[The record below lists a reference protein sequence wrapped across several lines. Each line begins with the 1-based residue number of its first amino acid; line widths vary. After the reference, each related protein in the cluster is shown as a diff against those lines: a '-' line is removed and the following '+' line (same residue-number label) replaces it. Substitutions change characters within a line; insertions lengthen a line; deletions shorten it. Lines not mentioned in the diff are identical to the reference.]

1 MVIES
6 QAWHKAISYC
16 SWTFAE
22 NGITPIIGYDFV
34 PEATN
39 IPPLRA
45 RYEKAVHTVNSL
57 LFDKFKNGTML
68 IMKTVQAQTI
78 PGVHF
83 SPRQYPEG
91 HVIGNLSGQQDPTYT
106 PLNGTANSKDAL
118 RTLISA
124 TWGEIKHPTIVQLVQ
139 MVLSASDTHGWD
151 ALILWKKD
159 LKGAFNLLNY
169 NPAYCRL
176 FAFPLSNK
184 ITMRHLAELF

>member
-1 MVIES
+1 MKTSSYGRIAVTTS
-6 QAWHKAISYC
+6 PYCAKSNKAANRLSVQRVK
-16 SWTFAE
+16 STFGNHGDRVPGLAQSDFLLLLDFAE

-91 HVIGNLSGQQDPTYT
+91 HVIGDLSGNVYPSQRYSKQQGRFV
-106 PLNGTANSKDAL
+106 N
-118 RTLISA
+118 
-124 TWGEIKHPTIVQLVQ
+124 
-139 MVLSASDTHGWD
+139 TH
-151 ALILWKKD
+151 
-159 LKGAFNLLNY
+159 F
-169 NPAYCRL
+169 
-176 FAFPLSNK
+176 S
-184 ITMRHLAELF
+184 HLG